1 MKPEIIAASL
11 PLKASPAEIRKAAEE
26 ATNAEVLT
34 RENIQG
40 YFSEWNDYFNQEVGN
55 SVHANVMTFKEF
67 VERTSEWRELA
78 VDYLIERIEAE
89 LEYRAETLQALY
101 NACINLPDGKIPEVY
116 AYALIPKALHEA
128 YKQLQSATP
137 DEILNAPTVTL

>member
-11 PLKASPAEIRKAAEE
+11 PLKASPAEIRQAAEQ

-34 RENIQG
+34 RENIPG

-67 VERTSEWRELA
+67 VERTSEWHELA
-78 VDYLIERIEAE
+78 VEHLIQQIEAE
-89 LEYRAETLQALY
+89 LERRAETLQALY
-101 NACINLPDGKIPEVY
+101 DACTNLPDGKIGEVY
-116 AYALIPKALHEA
+116 VHALIPKALHEA
-128 YKQLQSATP
+128 YMKLINTTP
-137 DEILNAPTVTL
+137 GIILNTPTVD

>member
-11 PLKASPAEIRKAAEE
+11 PLKASPAEIRQAAEQ

-34 RENIQG
+34 RENIPG

-67 VERTSEWRELA
+67 VERTSEWHELA
-78 VDYLIERIEAE
+78 VEYLIQQIEDA
-89 LEYRAETLQALY
+89 LEKRAETLQALY
-101 NACINLPDGKIPEVY
+101 DACTNLPDGKIGEVY
-116 AYALIPKALHEA
+116 VAPVIPKSVYDA
-128 YKQLQSATP
+128 YTKLRRITSGENVT
-137 DEILNAPTVTL
+137 LPTVD